1 MPPQQSPDSDVES
14 SLMDADTAVSRAGSE
29 QRGKTHADRSRH
41 RRCRLHRLSHGSRA
55 ARAGDNVVIVDEVND
70 YYDPGIKERNLR
82 KLIARYGNRVAVVRA
97 DICDAATMQGVF
109 SDHKPTRVVHL
120 AARAGVRPSIEDP
133 MIYLK
138 ANVEGTTKLLELAVK
153 HNIEHFVYA
162 SSSSVYGGL
171 KKTLFSETDVVD
183 SPVSQY
189 AATKKMCELL
199 AHTYYHLYGLNST
212 GLRFFTVYGPS
223 GRPDMAAYKFIDRI
237 ANGRSIDQYGDG
249 SSERDWTYVGDIV
262 DGILRALDRPM
273 GCEVFN
279 LGNGNP
285 IRCRASLRR
294 CSVRS
299 DGEPRSAFCRSSR
312 ATCRGQQ
319 RT

>member
-1 MPPQQSPDSDVES
+1 
-14 SLMDADTAVSRAGSE
+14 
-29 QRGKTHADRSRH
+29 
-41 RRCRLHRLSHGSRA
+41 
-55 ARAGDNVVIVDEVND
+55 
-70 YYDPGIKERNLR
+70 
-82 KLIARYGNRVAVVRA
+82 
-97 DICDAATMQGVF
+97 
-109 SDHKPTRVVHL
+109 
-120 AARAGVRPSIEDP
+120 

-285 IRCRASLRR
+285 IRLSSFIEEVQRQVGRRATIRVLPEQPGDVPRTAADVSKAKRLLGYSPKVGLVEGLRR
-294 CSVRS
+294 TVSWYMEARR
-299 DGEPRSAFCRSSR
+299 GSR
-312 ATCRGQQ
+312 ERLESIELAV
-319 RT
+319 